1 MKLCDRPYGYSEY
14 REIGGYV
21 HASIQSEHSE
31 PLVLAIFLMAAK
43 FFRTDLHVCINTST
57 LK

>member
-31 PLVLAIFLMAAK
+31 PLVLAIFLMAAN
-43 FFRTDLHVCINTST
+43 FSVLTYTFVSIHRP
-57 LK
+57 